1 MTYNLRIGKRET
13 KMTKR
18 PFTEKIINGKLIRE
32 FKENTTSSELVWHRD
47 REDRRVT
54 ILEGKEWLLQLD
66 NHIPTIMRE
75 GETYEIPKNTY
86 HRIIKGSGKLVV
98 EIKKKRNTMKIT
110 KKQLRRIIRE
120 EAAKAAPF
128 GSGMEPADLDSDQ
141 EEIVGHT

>member
-1 MTYNLRIGKRET
+1 MTNL
-13 KMTKR
+13 

-32 FKENTTSSELVWHRD
+32 FKENTTSAELVWHRD
-47 REDRRVT
+47 REDRKVT
-54 ILEGKEWLLQLD
+54 VLEGEEWLLQLD
-66 NHIPTIMRE
+66 NQVPIVIQE

-98 EIKKKRNTMKIT
+98 EIKKKSNAMKIT

-120 EAAKAAPF
+120 EVAKAAPF
-128 GSGMEPADLDSDQ
+128 GSGMEPADLDPDQ